1 MIAINVWVEK
11 ETEGHVINKNA
22 QLQNLVRM

>member
-1 MIAINVWVEK
+1 MVAINVWVEK
-11 ETEGHVINKNA
+11 ETEGHVINTNA